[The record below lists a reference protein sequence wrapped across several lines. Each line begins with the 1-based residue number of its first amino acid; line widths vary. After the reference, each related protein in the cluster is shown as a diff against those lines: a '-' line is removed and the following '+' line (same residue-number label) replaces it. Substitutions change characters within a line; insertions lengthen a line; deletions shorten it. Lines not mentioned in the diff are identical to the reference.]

1 MPDLKLLP
9 ALLILTATLPALGQ
23 TAPAGTSAP
32 NPPSSAGKATAP
44 ANTPGTVNPDA
55 PKPGTTPASA
65 TQASQPG
72 KSATDDVNNK
82 TSAENPNDKSGK
94 PTGTTEKSAPVA
106 DRTDKPVRPAPNA
119 TESATPATPAPPPA
133 PPAVNVTVQAPAAE
147 SPRSDLVSGWI
158 GLGILAA
165 AGFFGWKA
173 LARRGVTVNS
183 LLSRLGI
190 EETTPAPPARPNA
203 STPSGPTAP
212 PLPSLADLPAPA
224 AASPHTPSAI
234 PTPGRLTGIAG
245 AGSGTTTRLSP
256 GLTLGRDK
264 GCGLVVADDS
274 VSRQHASFTWSPAA
288 GWVVTDLGS
297 SNGTFLNGRKVVDP
311 VALRTGDQVQF
322 GESKFR
328 FEDTP

>member
-1 MPDLKLLP
+1 MPDLKTLP
-9 ALLILTATLPALGQ
+9 TALLIAAALPSWSQ
-23 TAPAGTSAP
+23 TAPTGAPAP
-32 NPPSSAGKATAP
+32 NPPSPTGKATGP
-44 ANTPGTVNPDA
+44 VEIPSPPSKPNPTEPQA
-55 PKPGTTPASA
+55 KPGTTS
-65 TQASQPG
+65 TKGVNVQASP
-72 KSATDDVNNK
+72 
-82 TSAENPNDKSGK
+82 
-94 PTGTTEKSAPVA
+94 PTETTAKQGTTSDKNVDDKADNVAP
-106 DRTDKPVRPAPNA
+106 PATNRA
-119 TESATPATPAPPPA
+119 ESANPPPA
-133 PPAVNVTVQAPAAE
+133 APAVNVTVQAPSAE

-173 LARRGVTVNS
+173 LARRGVTVS
-183 LLSRLGI
+183 GLLARLGI

-212 PLPSLADLPAPA
+212 PLPSLSDLPAPPVP
-224 AASPHTPSAI
+224 SPHTPSAT

-256 GLTLGRDK
+256 GLTLGRDP
-264 GCGLVVADDS
+264 GCGLVLKDDS

-297 SNGTFLNGRKVVDP
+297 SNGTFLNGRKVADP